1 MGGTSRGSRQ
11 RAGRDVPSSGSQA
24 GNRRKTGGSSRTTV
38 RQRSAEHATRTRISR
53 SDLNWRNLS
62 HWTIALLVAF
72 LHWYHISSLFENDR
86 HFSHLSS
93 LERELTF
100 RTEMGLY
107 YSYYKTIAEA
117 PRFLSGLERIMR
129 DNLTEFPQVI
139 NTLERFNLYP
149 EVLLSAWYR
158 VFIAIS
164 DTFGISTTQCWT
176 VKRGDG
182 LDSVESCEGMGD
194 LAYFYVNM
202 VFVLNGMMMA
212 VFYLFGAY
220 LSGSRLG
227 GVVTVACFFFNH
239 GEGTRVMWTPPLRES
254 FSYPFLVLQML
265 LVTCVLR
272 CPAPKMRILVMLV
285 LATLFF
291 MLPWQFSQF
300 VMLVQ
305 ISCLF
310 AVHVMGYISTKKMK
324 TFLCVHMLSLGLC
337 FLLMFGNKMLLTS
350 FYAASLLSIWIVVHI
365 RDWLRGVCVY
375 GFLTWLVQGA
385 MWLAGTFLVK
395 GLLAVLLQGTDD
407 AHIFNLLKSKLS
419 DYQDFDTQLYSC
431 APEFDYLERK
441 ILFRFS
447 KTLLLPTVVIVF
459 LMISCKIIRNKTKLF
474 GDQLW
479 PSWMANEMWDCDEGS
494 EQHENELHDTAEQDD
509 GEDAVY
515 AELLFHT
522 FTLIAFAIMAI
533 LIMRLKLFL
542 TPHMCLMASLVC
554 FRQFAPK
561 GSRRWVQH
569 AVVMALLGMMA
580 WKGSQNVRA
589 QWAILGEFSNLPQEE
604 LIEWIRDYTAPDAV
618 FAGAMPTMASVKL
631 SAERPIVNHPHYE
644 DAGLRARTKLVYML
658 YSRKNEEDVWRA
670 MKQLGVHYLI
680 LEDSWCTRRTRP
692 GCSLPEIWDIEDM
705 DNRGRVPV
713 CTRLA
718 SDPGPYFFVEFQNYV
733 YAVLR
738 VKRSI

>member
-11 RAGRDVPSSGSQA
+11 RAARDGSSSGSLGSQA
-24 GNRRKTGGSSRTTV
+24 GSRGKAGSSSRASG
-38 RQRSAEHATRTRISR
+38 RQRSAEQAVRTRISR
-53 SDLNWRNLS
+53 GALTWRDVS
-62 HWTIALLVAF
+62 HVTIGEFSKWVFNYLIF
-72 LHWYHISSLFENDR
+72 LHDLRYHISSLFENDR

-117 PRFLSGLERIMR
+117 PEFLSGLEQIMR

-158 VFIAIS
+158 VYTAVNDAF
-164 DTFGISTTQCWT
+164 DLSTTQCWT
-176 VKRGDG
+176 VKRGEG

-202 VFVLNGMMMA
+202 VFVLNGVMMA
-212 VFYLFGAY
+212 VFYLYGAY
-220 LSGSRLG
+220 LSGSQLG

-254 FSYPFLVLQML
+254 FSYPFLILQML

-272 CPAPKMRILVMLV
+272 CPAPKMRILIMLV
-285 LATLFF
+285 SATLFF

-305 ISCLF
+305 
-310 AVHVMGYISTKKMK
+310 
-324 TFLCVHMLSLGLC
+324 
-337 FLLMFGNKMLLTS
+337 
-350 FYAASLLSIWIVVHI
+350 
-365 RDWLRGVCVY
+365 
-375 GFLTWLVQGA
+375 
-385 MWLAGTFLVK
+385 
-395 GLLAVLLQGTDD
+395 

-419 DYQDFDTQLYSC
+419 NYQDFDTQLYSC

-441 ILFRFS
+441 TLVRFS
-447 KTLLLPTVVIVF
+447 KTLLLPTVVIVI
-459 LMISCKIIRNKTKLF
+459 LMISCKVSLKL
-474 GDQLW
+474 
-479 PSWMANEMWDCDEGS
+479 
-494 EQHENELHDTAEQDD
+494 
-509 GEDAVY
+509 
-515 AELLFHT
+515 LLFHT
-522 FTLIAFAIMAI
+522 FTLIAFAAMAI

-554 FRQFAPK
+554 FRQVGK
-561 GSRRWVQH
+561 LNLICKIH
-569 AVVMALLGMMA
+569 TVVVALLGMMA
-580 WKGSQNVRA
+580 WKGSQNLRA

-644 DAGLRARTKLVYML
+644 DAGLRYARTKLVYML
-658 YSRKNEEDVWRA
+658 YSRKNVEDVWRA
-670 MKQLGVHYLI
+670 VKKCAIVSTVL
-680 LEDSWCTRRTRP
+680 P
-692 GCSLPEIWDIEDM
+692 GCSLPEIWDIEDT

-718 SDPGPYFFVEFQNYV
+718 SNPEPYFLVEFQNYV